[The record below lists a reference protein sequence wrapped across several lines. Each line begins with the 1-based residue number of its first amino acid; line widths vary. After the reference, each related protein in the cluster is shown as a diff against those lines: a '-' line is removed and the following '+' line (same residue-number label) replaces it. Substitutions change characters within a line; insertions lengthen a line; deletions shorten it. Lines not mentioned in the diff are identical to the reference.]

1 MEERK
6 NCCYRQ
12 SRILQI
18 RKTEMN
24 IIKKLNEFTNES
36 AKSLREQFVTVSAET
51 LGWVAVILL
60 HLATIP
66 TLIAILT
73 NITEKTPPVD
83 LVLLAWAGLF
93 LFFVKATISKDI
105 LNIVTIGFGFFI
117 QACLMA
123 LIIFK

>member
-6 NCCYRQ
+6 SSHYRQ
-12 SRILQI
+12 SYILQV
-18 RKTEMN
+18 RKTKMN
-24 IIKKLNEFTNES
+24 IIKTLNEFTNES
-36 AKSLREQFVTVSAET
+36 AKTLKEQFVAVSADT
-51 LGWVAVILL
+51 LGWVAVILV

-73 NITEKTPPVD
+73 GLTEKTPPVD

>member
-6 NCCYRQ
+6 SSHYRQ
-12 SRILQI
+12 SYILQV
-18 RKTEMN
+18 RKIKMN
-24 IIKKLNEFTNES
+24 IFKTLNDFTSES
-36 AKSLREQFVTVSAET
+36 AKNLKEQLITVSADT

-60 HLATIP
+60 HLASIP

-73 NITEKTPPVD
+73 GLTEKTPPVD

-117 QACLMA
+117 QACIMA